1 MNSVHDMGGLQ
12 NFGPV
17 LPEQREPAF
26 HHDWE
31 RRAFGLTLAM
41 AGAGLWNLDQ
51 VRAARE
57 SLPPAQYL
65 AHSYYQ
71 IWLDALCKLM
81 LDRGLVTSEELA
93 DGRMRAPPARTRACL
108 VAERVALA
116 LARGNSAQRTLEGAG
131 RYAAGDAVRTR
142 VVHPPSH
149 TRLPRYCRGKRG
161 TIVKVHGAHVFAD
174 ESARGNGNA
183 AQWLYTVR
191 FAASELWGPD
201 TTAEAIHV
209 DCWEPYLE
217 DL

>member
-1 MNSVHDMGGLQ
+1 MNGVHDMGGLQ

-17 LPEQREPAF
+17 RPEQHEPAF
-26 HHDWE
+26 HQEWE

-51 VRAARE
+51 ARAARE

-65 AHSYYQ
+65 TNSYYQ
-71 IWLDALCKLM
+71 IWIDALCKLM
-81 LDRGLVTSEELA
+81 LERGLVTSAELA
-93 DGRMRAPPARTRACL
+93 DGRMHTPPAKTRGFL
-108 VAERVALA
+108 PAERVASA
-116 LARGNSAQRTLEGAG
+116 LAGGNSTQRALESAA
-131 RYAAGDAVRTR
+131 RYAVSDSVRTR
-142 VVHPPSH
+142 VVHPLSH

-161 TIVKVHGAHVFAD
+161 TIVQVHGAHVFAD
-174 ESARGNGNA
+174 ESARGNGEA

-201 TTAEAIHV
+201 TTAAAVFV